1 LCVDCPSPPDG
12 KNRTARDDFYFAKIR
27 RLIMELLQKLIHDSE
42 EKLKKTIDSTV
53 REFSEI
59 RTGRASPAIVEGIM
73 VECYDTHMPMKQVAT
88 ISVPEPRLVTI
99 HPWDQSNIQAIEKAI
114 LKSELGISP
123 VNDGK
128 VIRISIPSLTK
139 ERIEELK
146 KILHKIAEQGRVSIR
161 TVRRDA
167 IAAIDKLESSKQIT
181 EDAKFKGH
189 DDMQKLTEKYTKKI
203 DELLIGK
210 EKELV

>member
-1 LCVDCPSPPDG
+1 
-12 KNRTARDDFYFAKIR
+12 
-27 RLIMELLQKLIHDSE
+27 MEPLQKHIHDTE

-59 RTGRASPAIVEGIM
+59 RTGRANPGIVEGVM
-73 VECYDTHMPMKQVAT
+73 VECYGTHMPLKQVGT
-88 ISVPEPRLVTI
+88 ISVPEPRLITI
-99 HPWDQSNIQAIEKAI
+99 HPWDVGNLSAIEKAI
-114 LKSELGISP
+114 LKSELGIMP

-128 VIRISIPSLTK
+128 IIRISIPTLTK

-167 IAAIDKLESSKQIT
+167 MAAVDKLESSKQIT

-189 DDMQKLTEKYTKKI
+189 DEIQKLTEKYTKKI
-203 DELLIGK
+203 DEFLANK

>member
-1 LCVDCPSPPDG
+1 
-12 KNRTARDDFYFAKIR
+12 
-27 RLIMELLQKLIHDSE
+27 MELLQKLIHDTE
-42 EKLKKTIDSTV
+42 EKLKKTVDSTV

-59 RTGRASPAIVEGIM
+59 RTGRANTGIVDGIM
-73 VECYDTHMPMKQVAT
+73 VECYGTHMPLKQVAT
-88 ISVPEPRLVTI
+88 ISIPEPRLIAI
-99 HPWDQSNIQAIEKAI
+99 HPWDQSNIQAIEKAVF
-114 LKSELGISP
+114 KSELGITP

-128 VIRISIPSLTK
+128 LIKISIPTLTM

-146 KILHKIAEQGRVSIR
+146 KILHKTAEQGRVSIR

-167 IAAIDKLESSKQIT
+167 MAAVDKLESSKEIT

-189 DDMQKLTEKYTKKI
+189 DDIQKLTEKYTKKI
-203 DELLIGK
+203 DELLANK

>member
-1 LCVDCPSPPDG
+1 
-12 KNRTARDDFYFAKIR
+12 
-27 RLIMELLQKLIHDSE
+27 MEPLQKQIHDTE
-42 EKLKKTIDSTV
+42 EKSKKAVDSTV

-73 VECYDTHMPMKQVAT
+73 VECYGTHMPMKQVAT
-88 ISVPEPRLVTI
+88 ISVPEPRLVAL
-99 HPWDQSNIQAIEKAI
+99 HPWDASNIQAIEKAI
-114 LKSELGISP
+114 LKSELGITP

-128 VIRISIPSLTK
+128 LIRISIPSLTK

-146 KILHKIAEQGRVSIR
+146 KILHKIAEHGRVSIR

-167 IAAIDKLESSKQIT
+167 MAAIDKMESAKTIT

-189 DDMQKLTEKYTKKI
+189 DDVQKLTEKYTKKI
-203 DELLIGK
+203 DEFLANK

>member
-1 LCVDCPSPPDG
+1 
-12 KNRTARDDFYFAKIR
+12 
-27 RLIMELLQKLIHDSE
+27 MEPLQKHIHDTE
-42 EKLKKTIDSTV
+42 EKLKKTVDSTV

-59 RTGRASPAIVEGIM
+59 RTGRANPGIVEGIM
-73 VECYDTHMPMKQVAT
+73 VECYGTHMPMKQVAT
-88 ISVPEPRLVTI
+88 ISIPEPRLVAI
-99 HPWDQSNIQAIEKAI
+99 HPWDQSNIQAIERAI
-114 LKSELGISP
+114 LKSELGITP

-128 VIRISIPSLTK
+128 LIRISIPTLTK

-167 IAAIDKLESSKQIT
+167 ITAIDKLESSKEIT

-189 DDMQKLTEKYTKKI
+189 DEIQKLTEKYTKKI
-203 DELLIGK
+203 DELLVNK